1 MRNITQQEVD
11 AIRNDN
17 APIPEKVM
25 FAIVGM
31 FSGNQA
37 LYHAVPSANAN
48 YFLQEGQFLAE
59 SADGKEVSVIHI
71 NNIRVPEK
79 KPQVEQKKRKKYKR
93 PCNGVDYLEKIP
105 FEYSKVKVGDKVVLR
120 DGTKDVI
127 VKTRQN
133 STYTLIGTRHIYTK
147 YEAYWADEEECGD
160 DILYILRKTK
170 KSVPKTEQKKD
181 EFRFVNEATG
191 QEIVFSRDEL
201 QVIKELFGALPAGV
215 ESNKRGSVV
224 AETVY
229 RKLEVAGFSDLY
241 TMVTPHFRIS
251 ELFLDVFKKD

>member
-11 AIRNDN
+11 AIQKNN

-37 LYHAVPSANAN
+37 LYHAVPSANAH
-48 YFLQEGQFLAE
+48 YFLQEDQFLAE
-59 SADGKEVSVIHI
+59 SVDGKEVSVIHVD
-71 NNIRVPEK
+71 NIRVPMK
-79 KPQVEQKKRKKYKR
+79 KAHVEQKKRKKHKR
-93 PCNGVDYLEKIP
+93 PCNGVDYFEKIP
-105 FEYSKVKVGDKVVLR
+105 FEYSKVKVGDKVQLSNGNINTVLS
-120 DGTKDVI
+120 TNYYLNFPI
-127 VKTRQN
+127 KTTRGAFTETG
-133 STYTLIGTRHIYTK
+133 SVFATLK
-147 YEAYWADEEECGD
+147 SEQ

-181 EFRFVNEATG
+181 KFRFVHEATG

-215 ESNKRGSVV
+215 DSAKKGSVV
-224 AETVY
+224 AESVY

-241 TMVTPHFRIS
+241 TMVTPNFRIS